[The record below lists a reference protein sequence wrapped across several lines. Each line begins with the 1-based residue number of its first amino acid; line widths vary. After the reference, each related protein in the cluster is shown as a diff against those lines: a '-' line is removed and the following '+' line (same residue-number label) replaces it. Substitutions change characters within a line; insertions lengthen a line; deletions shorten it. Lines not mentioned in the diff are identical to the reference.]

1 MGAACIPLS
10 RMTAMVDTLHPVH
23 EGSVFRW
30 IAGEAGADT
39 VTYGRDYDVAGW
51 QSTAY
56 YHLDRHGLPA
66 YRARLH
72 PDAEPELASLRE
84 FRDAGYRDYL
94 VVVARFVDGGS
105 VGEMTCTCS
114 SWITRAPAVFSD
126 ATIATTLPLSPVL
139 APALKFQAPPGISTP
154 TSA

>member
-1 MGAACIPLS
+1 MGAAGIPLS

-30 IAGEAGADT
+30 IAGAAGADT

-72 PDAEPELASLRE
+72 PDAEPELAPLRA
-84 FRDAGYRDYL
+84 FRDAGYPDYL
-94 VVVARFVDGGS
+94 VFVERFEAGRSEERQGWR
-105 VGEMTCTCS
+105 GCGC
-114 SWITRAPAVFSD
+114 A
-126 ATIATTLPLSPVL
+126 
-139 APALKFQAPPGISTP
+139 G
-154 TSA
+154 